1 MGHVTLIE
9 KEHLPQIQFI
19 KSDVLTEK
27 PMKARRQENLMRAL
41 MLGNNYRCK
50 VKITFKTDTGF
61 IKQVETTIWSITDK
75 YLLLKGNLFIP
86 IRAMVDLE

>member
-9 KEHLPQIQFI
+9 KEQLPQIQFI

-27 PMKARRQENLMRAL
+27 PMQARRQENLMRAL